1 MYWPITLHYSAE
13 KSHYITLQRRRRE
26 ILTITLH
33 YRLALGPCYDQG
45 RPDTIYFASS
55 IYAFMQIINTPN
67 PVCNVLAGG
76 RLENLAVNGLHYS
89 QKKSHYITL
98 QPEKV
103 GLHYI
108 TGPKSHITLHY
119 RRPL

>member
-1 MYWPITLHYSAE
+1 MNQGWPRGGGGPPKGEGDTFLNWG
-13 KSHYITLQRRRRE
+13 
-26 ILTITLH
+26 
-33 YRLALGPCYDQG
+33 LGSPRGIPRTPC
-45 RPDTIYFASS
+45 
-55 IYAFMQIINTPN
+55 
-67 PVCNVLAGG
+67 VLVGG
-76 RLENLAVNGLHYS
+76 RLENLAVYGLHYS